1 MLCKLYISLIGVLGM
16 SDDQVVGKLEEIKAL
31 LKILAIQEFQ
41 KLRTSLLSTR
51 NKEKVFE
58 LCTGSNEMSEIAKKS
73 NISSEAVRLT
83 IRDFE
88 NAGIVITRKKGA
100 KAYPKKVL

>member
-1 MLCKLYISLIGVLGM
+1 MAETDILEKL
-16 SDDQVVGKLEEIKAL
+16 DEIKAL
-31 LKILAIQEFQ
+31 LKIIAIQEFQ
-41 KLRTSLLSTR
+41 NLRQTIISTK

-58 LCTGSNEMSEIAKKS
+58 LCTGSNEMSEIAKKC

-88 NAGIVITRKKGA
+88 NAGIIISTKKGT
-100 KAYPKKVL
+100 KSYPKRVL

>member
-1 MLCKLYISLIGVLGM
+1 VNEDKIVE
-16 SDDQVVGKLEEIKAL
+16 KLEEIQAL
-31 LKILAIQEFQ
+31 LKIMAIQEFQ
-41 KLRTSLLSTR
+41 KLRLSILSTK

-58 LCTGSNEMSEIAKKS
+58 LCTGSNEMSEIAKKC

-88 NAGIVITRKKGA
+88 NVGIVISKKKG
-100 KAYPKKVL
+100 KKSYPKRVL

>member
-1 MLCKLYISLIGVLGM
+1 M
-16 SDDQVVGKLEEIKAL
+16 SDSEILEKLDEIKAL
-31 LKILAIQEFQ
+31 LKVMAIQEFQ
-41 KLRTSLLSTR
+41 NLRQTIISTK
-51 NKEKVFE
+51 NKSKVFD

-88 NAGIVITRKKGA
+88 NAGIVISKKKGT
-100 KAYPKKVL
+100 KSYPKRVL

>member
-1 MLCKLYISLIGVLGM
+1 MGEEKIVE
-16 SDDQVVGKLEEIKAL
+16 KLEEIQAL

-41 KLRTSLLSTR
+41 KLRLSILSTK

-58 LCTGSNEMSEIAKKS
+58 LCTGSNEMSEIAKQAK
-73 NISSEAVRLT
+73 ISSESVRLT

-88 NAGIVITRKKGA
+88 NAGIVITRKNGK
-100 KAYPKKVL
+100 KAYPRRVL

>member
-1 MLCKLYISLIGVLGM
+1 MNEEKIVE
-16 SDDQVVGKLEEIKAL
+16 KLEEIKAL

-41 KLRTSLLSTR
+41 KLRLSIISTK

-58 LCTGSNEMSEIAKKS
+58 LCTGSNEMSEIAKKCS
-73 NISSEAVRLT
+73 ISSEAVRLT

-88 NAGIVITRKKGA
+88 NAGIVISKKKGT
-100 KAYPKKVL
+100 KSYPKRIL